1 MEREEEE
8 EEEEAVIPLW
18 LAIVFTIVGS
28 WIGFFFSAILC
39 AAGRS
44 EEALEVRERAGL
56 EVKLGPLMESE
67 EAGSR
72 PARR

>member
-18 LAIVFTIVGS
+18 LAILLWFVAGFVGL
-28 WIGFFFSAILC
+28 FVAALLC